1 MSDVRADGPPAAPPR
16 RTLAPAAL
24 IAAVLVASAAVA
36 FFISVRGEEE
46 TQVPEIV
53 GHNLLAAMERLQER
67 GLVSRVEGR
76 YSSEAPAWRV
86 IGQTPVAGS
95 LVKAGRPV
103 QVVVSRGRVIA
114 EVGDYVG
121 RDVDQ
126 VRLDLQTLA
135 IAGETPVRIDESGP
149 RVSDPRPAGTILA
162 QSPPPGTSISGEVTL
177 QFTVSRGPRGDLIEA
192 PRFIGMTYADA
203 LAELAE
209 RNQAFVFTIRAGGA
223 DAEPGTVVF
232 QSPDGGS
239 EVPHGTVMQVGM
251 TRPEP
256 VGEDEV
262 FGLFEHDV
270 ERYAI
275 LVDLT
280 LTAEI
285 PGRSEPVALVATRY
299 QGGPIA
305 VPFVTHRDAQI
316 VLTVLGREVDRRPAV
331 RMALDGPAAPVVR

>member
-1 MSDVRADGPPAAPPR
+1 MSAAGTNGPQSGPPR

-24 IAAVLVASAAVA
+24 IVAILVAAAAVA

-67 GLVSRVEGR
+67 GLIARVEGR
-76 YSSEAPAWRV
+76 FSSDAPAWRV

-103 QVVVSRGRVIA
+103 SVVVSRGRVIA
-114 EVGDYVG
+114 QVGDYVG
-121 RDVDQ
+121 RDFEQ

-135 IAGETPVRIDESGP
+135 IPGETPVRIDESGP

-162 QSPPPGTSISGEVTL
+162 QEPPPGTPISGEVTL
-177 QFTVSRGPRGDLIEA
+177 RFTVSRGPRGDLIEV
-192 PRFIGMTYADA
+192 PRFIGLPYADA
-203 LAELAE
+203 LSDLAE
-209 RNQAFVFTIRAGGA
+209 RNQAFVFTIRTGGA

-239 EVPHGTVMQVGM
+239 EVPHGAVMQVGM

-256 VGEDEV
+256 VGQDQV
-262 FGLFEHDV
+262 FGLFEHTV

-280 LTAEI
+280 LSAEL
-285 PGRSEPVALVATRY
+285 PDQPEPVVLLATRY

-316 VLTVLGREVDRRPAV
+316 VLTVLGREVDRRPAGP
-331 RMALDGPAAPVVR
+331 MAIDGPAASVVP